1 MATRTRW
8 MSVASGSAALHNIAL
23 VALPLVDPVPN
34 AALADADQDGMAD
47 LIDYAFGLH
56 AAPNNQL
63 PQGQRLGDNYVID
76 FTQPAGVTNITY
88 GAEFSTSLLPDS
100 WIGVPDSGS
109 AGRHIFSVPVPADG
123 KLFLRLK
130 VTGP

>member
-1 MATRTRW
+1 MTRPPSTSSATPVAVERSGLATRTRW

-56 AAPNNQL
+56 AEPDGSAHL
-63 PQGQRLGDNYVID
+63 PQGQLRSDN
-76 FTQPAGVTNITY
+76 
-88 GAEFSTSLLPDS
+88 
-100 WIGVPDSGS
+100 
-109 AGRHIFSVPVPADG
+109 
-123 KLFLRLK
+123 
-130 VTGP
+130 